1 MLLFSPEKA
10 AQGAGVLELVAALN
24 AEVEFV
30 DGSLISFAKSARSR
44 ECAARQRRL
53 DARRRGFDSLECE
66 AQIAAALEQE
76 AASARARPGIKITAA

>member
-1 MLLFSPEKA
+1 LLLFSPEKA

-44 ECAARQRRL
+44 ECADRQRPVRVSRTSKVRTRWHPL
-53 DARRRGFDSLECE
+53 SRG
-66 AQIAAALEQE
+66 Q
-76 AASARARPGIKITAA
+76 T